1 MLEEGQFPSPFPVTR
16 SNTQTYGS
24 VFGIGAA
31 FGALPAG
38 TVAKI
43 FGRCK
48 SMVIFE
54 LFMCLGWLFL
64 TIPRAV
70 WMLIVGRILQGI
82 GVGALCAV
90 IPSYVGEISQASVRG
105 NLQSTFIYI
114 LAISTPCLFS
124 IVYLISLY
132 YNIFRH
138 ILFNILSLT
147 IILKLFIS
155 LAIINPSFRHF
166 TRGLG
171 SMFQGLTVVGIMF
184 AYVAGA
190 FLPYVFFNAACCV
203 WAVSHIVGVLLI
215 PESPYYF
222 LSKNMDDKAALALKK
237 LRGTNADTTQELA
250 EIKKASEEQ
259 TRSEK
264 MSFFEVMSSKVNRR
278 ALYIGVGCMFFQQAS
293 GINVVVFYMTGIF
306 EDTGSN
312 INPKKA
318 AIIVSAVQLL
328 MTFITML
335 VIDKAGRRK
344 LLIFSGVMMGISHI
358 ILAHYYFHYER
369 NPLLSES
376 IAWIPLVS
384 IAMFISAFALGF
396 GPIPWVVMG
405 EIFSNEV
412 KPYGTSIATAINWLL
427 VFLVT
432 YSAEYLA
439 KIVGNGGTFLIFGLF
454 CWIAAVFSLVL
465 VPETQNRTLA
475 EIQKELAEK

>member
-105 NLQSTFIYI
+105 
-114 LAISTPCLFS
+114 
-124 IVYLISLY
+124 
-132 YNIFRH
+132 R
-138 ILFNILSLT
+138 
-147 IILKLFIS
+147 
-155 LAIINPSFRHF
+155 
-166 TRGLG
+166 LG